1 MIDEKKLINYIK
13 TEINPYG
20 RPFEGTVFEFGCK
33 VMEYIENMEKAG
45 EWIPC
50 SERLPEM
57 GERVLLQD
65 QYGCREIGEREIKGV
80 QEGFSDGVWWSSANH
95 YVAWMPLP
103 APYKEDMRGGKNE

>member
-1 MIDEKKLINYIK
+1 MIDEKKLIEDLVYCK
-13 TEINPYG
+13 GLGRKSCEAVLETINKQP
-20 RPFEGTVFEFGCK
+20 
-33 VMEYIENMEKAG
+33 KAG

-65 QYGCREIGEREIKGV
+65 QYGCSEIGEREIKGV

-103 APYKEDMRGGKNE
+103 EPYNADMRKKVE